1 MFHVEHFWF
10 RPNKSTEE
18 AAPAFAEALLVW
30 IQSEEKDEADRV
42 AVLRK
47 MVKNIRW
54 LAQKVGT
61 SIVILHS
68 FAHLGES
75 KAKSEFADAL
85 IDEAAL
91 RLRDREYVVH
101 IVPFGAFHEFKMHV
115 KGPSLNESRSGCI
128 LTSQSEILGI
138 NPGNGIFRL

>member
-1 MFHVEHFWF
+1 MRLLMFHVEHFWF
-10 RPNKSTEE
+10 RPDETSEE
-18 AAPAFAEALLVW
+18 ASDDFIDALLVW
-30 IQSEEKDEADRV
+30 IQSEEKDEADRA

-61 SIVILHS
+61 RKVILHS

-75 KAKSEFADAL
+75 KSKPEFADAL
-85 IDEAAL
+85 IDEAAS
-91 RLRDREYVVH
+91 RLRDREYVID

-115 KGPSLNESRSGCI
+115 KGPSLAKVFKS
-128 LTSQSEILGI
+128 
-138 NPGNGIFRL
+138 F

>member
-10 RPNKSTEE
+10 RPNETSEE
-18 AAPAFAEALLVW
+18 SSDDFIDALLVW
-30 IQSEEKDEADRV
+30 IQSEERDEADKA

-61 SIVILHS
+61 RKVILHS

-75 KAKSEFADAL
+75 KSKPGFADAL
-85 IDEAAL
+85 IDEAAS
-91 RLRDREYVVH
+91 RLRDREYVVD

-115 KGPSLNESRSGCI
+115 KGPSLAKVFKS
-128 LTSQSEILGI
+128 
-138 NPGNGIFRL
+138 F

>member
-1 MFHVEHFWF
+1 MRLLMFHVEHFWF
-10 RPNKSTEE
+10 RPNESTEE
-18 AAPAFAEALLVW
+18 AALDFAEALLVW
-30 IQSEEKDEADRV
+30 IQSEEKDEADRA

-61 SIVILHS
+61 STV
-68 FAHLGES
+68 
-75 KAKSEFADAL
+75 DAL

-115 KGPSLNESRSGCI
+115 KGPSLAKVFKS
-128 LTSQSEILGI
+128 
-138 NPGNGIFRL
+138 F